1 MQRKIWHICLIV
13 LLLASQMGTTG
24 HADTGKAVSPGE
36 TNIVSIS
43 SKGYHTLAL
52 LDNGTVL
59 SWGSNVVGQL
69 GNGKQGMNM
78 STSFAQPVYENVNGE
93 LKVLTNIIAVEASQ
107 QYSLALSA
115 DGIVY
120 GWGLNASNELGR
132 PYEGTYYYP
141 TAIPI
146 TGLPPIE
153 QISAGVTHAAA
164 LAKDGTVWAW
174 GDNQSGAVGNGT
186 SGSMEYVERPIQ
198 VKKNA
203 SEFLTGIKQI
213 HAGNRFT
220 MAVTKNGEL
229 LGWGDNGAY
238 QLGDLTLVS
247 RSYPVHALDKN
258 KNPLNGI
265 KKVATG
271 NDYTLALKEDGTL
284 LSWGVNGYGQLG
296 SDTLQGTY
304 STYAKPVLDK
314 ASGDAFS
321 HVVDISAGIA
331 HVAAIREDGSVW
343 TWGGNTIWGSTDI
356 TGQLGRGDEQWE
368 ERPERVIGLPG
379 KTKVLQA
386 ETAGH
391 HTVIKL
397 DNGTLWSMGSNRE
410 RQLGGGYM
418 MDSAIEPI
426 QLSLSH
432 YDKAYWLM
440 QDIGPVMGQPY
451 RLTLQLAGHEGQPVS
466 FGTDIVDMQAVG
478 ATIIGPVS
486 YVGEGRYAAD
496 MLADSPGPVQVTAR
510 INGLEAPAAQ
520 IVVLS
525 REPHPAHSDLT
536 ATPSM
541 SVVGS
546 ADPVVLRLQLRDADG
561 NELIRSG
568 GKAVFTSSLGT
579 VSEPV
584 EISYGVYEAELRSD
598 IAGVAD
604 IGVTLDGKPF
614 DVSAKVSFRA
624 GSPNRAYSTLT
635 ADPAIVVADGKHSI
649 EIKLYI
655 KDAHGNDLDE
665 YLGPIELTSS
675 LGQMTTVT
683 ESTYGVYES
692 TLVSNQPGIATIS
705 ASSLEGLLL
714 ADPITVEFELFIKDI
729 SFNKQQ
735 YELERGSSLQAS
747 LIAADE
753 HGNTRNITSNS
764 QLTIEDE
771 TIATISPEGLIRGKG
786 KGQTVLNAVYGTHS
800 TSAVIKVTDTDIDP
814 GPDPNPEPNPN
825 PNPNP
830 QPNPGTVTEPES
842 NSGSGS
848 NPNPTPG
855 TDKKPDSEP
864 GKGDKPAVPPATED
878 QEPVPGGRDDGERKE
893 TLEFSD
899 VKGHWAEDAIMKA
912 VKAAKISGYPDR
924 SFRPNAYI
932 TRAEFVVLLN
942 RWFGPF
948 ASSGAGRS
956 DIGEFWPDWSK
967 DAISDAMQAG
977 ILKGYKDGT
986 IRPNQS
992 VTRGEL
998 AVMLQRAMKLAE
1010 APPPVEGNSSL
1021 SAYNDHALVPAWARE
1036 AMTELAARGLIQ
1048 GDSQSNLRPGKPA
1061 TRAETVVLLTRL
1073 EALLEQGK

>member
-1 MQRKIWHICLIV
+1 
-13 LLLASQMGTTG
+13 MGTTG
-24 HADTGKAVSPGE
+24 HADTVKAVSSGE

-69 GNGKQGMNM
+69 GNGKQGMNF
-78 STSFAQPVYENVNGE
+78 STSFAQPVYEDVNGE

-115 DGIVY
+115 DGTVY

-141 TAIPI
+141 EAIPI
-146 TGLPPIE
+146 AGLPPIE

-174 GDNQSGAVGNGT
+174 GDNQSGAVGNGNA
-186 SGSMEYVERPIQ
+186 GPMEYVERPVQ

-203 SEFLTGIKQI
+203 SEFLIGIKQI

-220 MAVTKNGEL
+220 MAVTENGEL
-229 LGWGDNGAY
+229 LGWGDNGTY
-238 QLGDLTLVS
+238 QLGDLTLTS

-271 NDYTLALKEDGTL
+271 NDYSLALKEDGTL

-304 STYAKPVLDK
+304 SSYPKPVLDK

-356 TGQLGRGDEQWE
+356 TGQLGRGDDQWE
-368 ERPERVIGLPG
+368 ERPGQVTGALQG
-379 KTKVLQA
+379 KAKVLQA

-391 HTVIKL
+391 HTVILL
-397 DNGTLWSMGSNRE
+397 DNGTLWSMGDNSMG
-410 RQLGGGYM
+410 QLGGGYT
-418 MDSAIEPI
+418 MDSALEPI

-432 YDKAYWLM
+432 YDKAYWPK
-440 QDIGPVMGQPY
+440 QGIGPVMGQPY

-486 YVGEGRYAAD
+486 YVGQGRYAAD
-496 MLADSPGPVQVTAR
+496 MLADSPGPVQVTAQ
-510 INGLEAPAAQ
+510 INGLEVPAAQ

-525 REPHPAHSDLT
+525 LVPHPAHSELT

-541 SVVGS
+541 SIVGS

-598 IAGVAD
+598 TAGIAN

-624 GSPNRAYSTLT
+624 GAPNRAYSTLT
-635 ADPAIVVADGKHSI
+635 ANPEIVVADGKQST
-649 EIKLYI
+649 EIKLHI

-692 TLVSNQPGIATIS
+692 TLVSIQPGIATIS

-753 HGNTRNITSNS
+753 HGNSRNITSNS
-764 QLTIEDE
+764 QLTVEDE
-771 TIATISPEGLIRGKG
+771 TIATISPEGLITGKG
-786 KGQTVLNAVYGTHS
+786 KGQTVVNAVYGTHS

-830 QPNPGTVTEPES
+830 QPNPNPDPGSGSNPQPNPGTVTEPES

-848 NPNPTPG
+848 YPKPNPG
-855 TDKKPDSEP
+855 TDKKPES
-864 GKGDKPAVPPATED
+864 GSGTGDKPAVPPVIED
-878 QEPVPGGRDDGERKE
+878 QDPVPGRGEDGERIE

-899 VKGHWAEDAIMKA
+899 VKGHWAEHAIMKA

-924 SFRPNAYI
+924 TFRPNGYI

-948 ASSGAGRS
+948 ASSGAGS
-956 DIGEFWPDWSK
+956 SVTSESWPDWSK

-977 ILKGYKDGT
+977 ILKGYKDGS

-998 AVMLQRAMKLAE
+998 AVMLQRAMKLAG
-1010 APPPVEGNSSL
+1010 ASLPVEGNSSL

-1036 AMTELAARGLIQ
+1036 AMTELAAGGLIQ
-1048 GDSQSNLRPGKPA
+1048 GDSHSNLRPGNPA

>member
-24 HADTGKAVSPGE
+24 HADTGKAGLPGE

-59 SWGSNVVGQL
+59 SWGSNMVGQL
-69 GNGKQGMNM
+69 GNGKQGLNF

-93 LKVLTNIIAVEASQ
+93 LKVLANIVAVEASQ

-115 DGIVY
+115 DGTVY

-132 PYEGTYYYP
+132 PFEGTYYYP
-141 TAIPI
+141 TAISI
-146 TGLPPIE
+146 AGLPPIE

-174 GDNQSGAVGNGT
+174 GDNQSGAVGNGRQ
-186 SGSMEYVERPIQ
+186 MEYVERPVQ

-213 HAGNRFT
+213 HAGNWFT
-220 MAVTKNGEL
+220 MAVTENGEL
-229 LGWGDNGAY
+229 LGWGYNGAY

-247 RSYPVHALDKN
+247 HSYPVHALDKN

-265 KKVATG
+265 KKVSTG

-304 STYAKPVLDK
+304 SNYPKPVLDK
-314 ASGDAFS
+314 ASGDAFG

-343 TWGGNTIWGSTDI
+343 TWGGNTIWGSADI
-356 TGQLGRGDEQWE
+356 TGQLGRGDDRLE
-368 ERPERVIGLPG
+368 ERPGRVTRLPG
-379 KTKVLQA
+379 NAKVLQA
-386 ETAGH
+386 ETGGH
-391 HTVIKL
+391 HTVIML

-410 RQLGGGYM
+410 KQLGGGYKM
-418 MDSAIEPI
+418 GSAIEPT

-432 YDKAYWLM
+432 YDKAYWPK
-440 QDIGPVMGQPY
+440 QGIGPVMGQPY

-478 ATIIGPVS
+478 AMIVGPVS

-510 INGLEAPAAQ
+510 INGLEVPAAQ

-525 REPHPAHSDLT
+525 GEPHPAQSELT

-541 SVVGS
+541 SAVGS

-561 NELIRSG
+561 NELNRSG
-568 GKAVFTSSLGT
+568 GKAAFTSSLGT

-584 EISYGVYEAELRSD
+584 ETSYGVYEAELRSD
-598 IAGVAD
+598 TAGIAN

-614 DVSAKVSFRA
+614 EVSAKVSFRA
-624 GSPNRAYSTLT
+624 GTPNRAYSTLT
-635 ADPAIVVADGKHSI
+635 ANPKIVVADGKQSTD
-649 EIKLYI
+649 IKLHI
-655 KDAHGNDLDE
+655 KDVHGNDLDD

-683 ESTYGVYES
+683 ESAYGVYES

-714 ADPITVEFELFIKDI
+714 ADPITVEFELFIQGI

-735 YELERGSSLQAS
+735 YELEIGSSLQAS

-753 HGNTRNITSNS
+753 HGNSRNITSNS
-764 QLTIEDE
+764 KLTIEDE
-771 TIATISPEGLIRGKG
+771 TIATISTEGLITGKG

-800 TSAVIKVTDTDIDP
+800 TSAVIKVTDKDVDP
-814 GPDPNPEPNPN
+814 GPDPNPDPGSGSNPR
-825 PNPNP
+825 
-830 QPNPGTVTEPES
+830 PNPGTVTEPES

-848 NPNPTPG
+848 NPIPTPG
-855 TDKKPDSEP
+855 TDKKPDSES
-864 GKGDKPAVPPATED
+864 GKGDKPAVPPAIED
-878 QEPVPGGRDDGERKE
+878 QDPVPGRGDDGERIE

-912 VKAAKISGYPDR
+912 VKSAKISGYPDKT
-924 SFRPNAYI
+924 FRPNAYI

-948 ASSGAGRS
+948 ASVEADRS
-956 DIGEFWPDWSK
+956 DTSEYWPDWSK

-998 AVMLQRAMKLAE
+998 AVMLQRAMKLAG
-1010 APPPVEGNSSL
+1010 APLPVEGNSSL
-1021 SAYNDHALVPAWARE
+1021 SAYNDHALVPAWSRE
-1036 AMTELAARGLIQ
+1036 AMMELSARGLIQ
-1048 GDSQSNLRPGKPA
+1048 GDSQSNLRPGNPA

-1073 EALLEQGK
+1073 EAILEQGN